1 MTTTR
6 VPANVVELID
16 VVVRE
21 FPVHEAYLIAA
32 IDNATDEELQRLS
45 GYLAF
50 CRSKGLDND
59 YLAETYLT
67 IVGDT
72 VDEQLYFNR
81 HKQYRHSTFA
91 EVAESVYHDAE
102 YMNRYMYG
110 LAISTFLWLN
120 HVAMVR
126 MFREELPR
134 TGGGRYLE
142 VGPGHGFLLLTAAEV
157 GGYDEFLAV
166 DLSDA
171 SVQQTETIVRHFH
184 PDRNVQVRKMDFL
197 DAADLGARSFAALVM
212 GEVLEHVEDPER
224 FLRRIAELAADDA
237 FIFITTCINAPAV
250 DHIYLWSTTDS
261 LEEMI
266 DASGLDIVKALRLP
280 YEGTTLEESVAREL
294 PINVA
299 YVLRVRRS

>member
-1 MTTTR
+1 MTSTR
-6 VPANVVELID
+6 VPANVADLIHA
-16 VVVRE
+16 VVRE
-21 FPVHEAYLIAA
+21 FPVHEAFLVAA
-32 IDNATDEELQRLS
+32 IDNATDQELGRLS
-45 GYLAF
+45 DYLAF
-50 CRSKGLDND
+50 CRSKGLDDD

-72 VDEQLYFNR
+72 VDEQLYFNE

-91 EVAESVYHDAE
+91 EVAESVYHDTE

-110 LAISTFLWLN
+110 LAISTFLWPN
-120 HVAMVR
+120 HVAMLR
-126 MFREELPR
+126 MFREELPSS
-134 TGGGRYLE
+134 GGGRYLE

-171 SVQQTETIVRHFH
+171 SVEQTESIVQHFQ
-184 PDRNVQVRKMDFL
+184 PDSKVQVQKLDFL
-197 DAADLGARSFAALVM
+197 DAAGLGARSFDAVVM
-212 GEVLEHVEDPER
+212 GEVLEHVEDPAR
-224 FLRRIAELAADDA
+224 FLRRIAELATEDA
-237 FIFITTCINAPAV
+237 FVFITTCINSPAV
-250 DHIYLWSTTDS
+250 DHIYLWRTTDS

-266 DASGLDIVKALRLP
+266 DASGFDIVKALRLP
-280 YEGTTLEESVAREL
+280 YERTTLEDSVTRAL